1 MEEQKLRLRMEAR
14 SKNIMKTF
22 IITYVL
28 ESGARVKQRIDA
40 TSMQAA
46 IRVFLSKKTASGLTD
61 AITFNILKLQAN

>member
-1 MEEQKLRLRMEAR
+1 
-14 SKNIMKTF
+14 MKTF

-46 IRVFLSKKTASGLTD
+46 IRVFLLKKTASGLTD
-61 AITFNILKLQAN
+61 AVTFNILKLQVN